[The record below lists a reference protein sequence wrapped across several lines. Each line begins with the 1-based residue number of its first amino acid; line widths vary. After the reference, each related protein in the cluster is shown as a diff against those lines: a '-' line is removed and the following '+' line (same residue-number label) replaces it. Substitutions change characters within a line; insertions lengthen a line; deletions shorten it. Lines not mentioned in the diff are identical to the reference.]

1 MDLCNPL
8 CKGTPPGSKNQRI
21 IFQQAKI
28 FLKKFE
34 SDPEQHIDLV
44 AILVGSAFCVIF
56 ALAEQG
62 LSGRDIVLIIDNV
75 MFRLCFDYISIADNV
90 TLLTPASL
98 DAAK

>member
-1 MDLCNPL
+1 MDLCNLL

-75 MFRLCFDYISIADNV
+75 MFRLCFD
-90 TLLTPASL
+90 
-98 DAAK
+98 